1 MATSATTDLWS
12 LLAAHSPAPQCLNGQ
27 RPTIL
32 ELPPRVKVPSSPQ
45 VTLLRHTGLWAPS
58 VPVCLWFS
66 VPAHWFRQ
74 PRPWFPGFSSTSTC
88 GGVLRA
94 PSWCL
99 VGAGCVCTELPAAA
113 NSSRCTIQFNAAMLV
128 KTLEKR
134 GASTASGNQFHM
146 YPVISHCQTQC
157 CANILQMTALHN
169 LHQKK
174 KMSILQFTYNLW
186 PMRKMVYAWLVWS
199 DSHRVLRNWG
209 ASSPTTQWQSS
220 SPSWQPFS
228 WRQRATV
235 EAISMISTNL
245 VVRVTQSNKSSTCCL
260 WAVKSQ
266 CLGTCPLEA
275 VWAL

>member
-12 LLAAHSPAPQCLNGQ
+12 LLAAHSPAPQCLNWQ

-174 KMSILQFTYNLW
+174 KS
-186 PMRKMVYAWLVWS
+186 
-199 DSHRVLRNWG
+199 
-209 ASSPTTQWQSS
+209 
-220 SPSWQPFS
+220 PFS
-228 WRQRATV
+228 NSRITFGLWEKWLMPGWYEVTATELWGTEV
-235 EAISMISTNL
+235 LAALQPSGKAVHPHGSPFPGDNVQL
-245 VVRVTQSNKSSTCCL
+245 WKQSAWSAPTWL
-260 WAVKSQ
+260 
-266 CLGTCPLEA
+266 
-275 VWAL
+275 